1 MGIWMK
7 SFCAFALFALV
18 ATHAFADDSSA
29 MLGAGGI
36 VLTKQADIRMA
47 VEDLRISPKEVR
59 VRYEFVNEGK
69 SDIDTIVAFPLPDID
84 VQEFY
89 YEPLGTTL
97 DKTPNF
103 MGFTLTVDGKTVDA
117 TPEERAVKD
126 GKDVT
131 SQVKAA
137 GLPINIIG
145 GALVKKLDAMPVAQ
159 RKALAAK
166 GLLELDGG
174 DVHPHW
180 IAQTKFWWKQ
190 HFPAGKVVMIEH
202 RYQPVTGQ
210 TFFGDLSM
218 KDEQGAYYDKN
229 FCLDAPTKA
238 TLHAKISA
246 VTKKHADAGD
256 YLQQYTTEF
265 VLKTA
270 NNWKG
275 PIRRFHLTLDKLKPD
290 SVLSLCWGGDLR
302 KTGATTFEATRE
314 NFAPSSDVKLL
325 VLETPAAQ

>member
-1 MGIWMK
+1 MK
-7 SFCAFALFALV
+7 SIFAFAACAALI
-18 ATHAFADDSSA
+18 TPAFADDSSA
-29 MLGAGGI
+29 MLGAGGL

-47 VEDLRISPKEVR
+47 VEDLRLSPKAVK
-59 VRYEFVNEGK
+59 VHYEFINDGK
-69 SDIDTIVAFPLPDID
+69 SDVDTIVAFPLPDID

-89 YEPLGTTL
+89 YEPLGTTT
-97 DKTPNF
+97 DHTPNF
-103 MGFTLTVDGKTVDA
+103 MDFKLTVDGKTVNA

-131 SQVKAA
+131 AQVKAA

-145 GALVKKLDAMPVAQ
+145 GELVKKLDAMPVAQ
-159 RKALAAK
+159 RKALAAQ
-166 GLLELDGG
+166 GLLELDGS

-190 HFPAGKVVMIEH
+190 HFPAGKTVTIEH

-210 TFFGDLSM
+210 TFYGSYSM
-218 KDEQGAYYDKN
+218 QGEQDAYYTKN
-229 FCLDAPTKA
+229 FCIDAGTRA
-238 TLHAKISA
+238 TLKSKIAAITAKH
-246 VTKKHADAGD
+246 TDAGD
-256 YLQQYTTEF
+256 YMQQYTTEF

-275 PIRRFHLTLDKLKPD
+275 PIGRFHLTLDKLRAD
-290 SVLSLCWGGDLR
+290 NVLSLCWGGDLK

-325 VLETPAAQ
+325 VLETPAVQ

>member
-1 MGIWMK
+1 
-7 SFCAFALFALV
+7 
-18 ATHAFADDSSA
+18 

-47 VEDLRISPKEVR
+47 VEDLRLSPKEGR
-59 VRYEFVNEGK
+59 VHYEFVNDGK
-69 SDIDTIVAFPLPDID
+69 SDVDTIVAFPLPDID

-89 YEPLGTTL
+89 YEPLGTTT
-97 DKTPNF
+97 DHVPNF
-103 MGFTLTVDGKTVDA
+103 MDFKLTVDGKTVNA
-117 TPEERAVKD
+117 KPEERAIKD

-131 SQVKAA
+131 ALVKAA

-159 RKALAAK
+159 RKALAAQ

-190 HFPAGKVVMIEH
+190 HFPAGKTVTIEH

-210 TFFGDLSM
+210 AFFGSYSLTGD
-218 KDEQGAYYDKN
+218 QGNDYIRNY
-229 FCLDAPTKA
+229 CIDAATRA
-238 TLHAKISA
+238 TLVSKIAA
-246 VTKKHADAGD
+246 VTKRHSNAGD

-275 PIRRFHLTLDKLKPD
+275 PIGRFHLTLDKLKPD
-290 SVLSLCWGGDLR
+290 NVLSLCWGGDLR

>member
-1 MGIWMK
+1 MK
-7 SFCAFALFALV
+7 LFFVLTLLTLVTVPAL
-18 ATHAFADDSSA
+18 ADDSSA

-47 VEDLRISPKEVR
+47 VEDLRLSPKAANVH
-59 VRYEFVNEGK
+59 YEFINDGK

-89 YEPLGTTL
+89 YEPLGTTA
-97 DKTPNF
+97 DHTPNF
-103 MGFTLTVDGKTVDA
+103 MNFTLTVDGKTINA

-131 SQVKAA
+131 AQVKAA

-145 GALVKKLDAMPVAQ
+145 GELVKKLDAMPVAQ
-159 RKALAAK
+159 RKALAAQ
-166 GLLELDGG
+166 GLVELDGT
-174 DVHPHW
+174 DVHPYW

-190 HFPAGKVVMIEH
+190 HFPAGKTVTIEH

-210 TFFGDLSM
+210 TFFGELSM
-218 KDEQGAYYDKN
+218 KGDQGDYYDEN

-238 TLHAKISA
+238 TLRAKIAA

-275 PIRRFHLTLDKLKPD
+275 PIGHFHLTLDKLKPD
-290 SVLSLCWGGDLR
+290 SVLSLCWNGDLK
-302 KTGATTFEATRE
+302 KTGATTFEATRD

-325 VLETPAAQ
+325 VLETPAADQ